1 MAPPEYRHFLERS
14 VINIILGIIFIIGGL
29 SGSLALRGTGS
40 GGALAVVGGLMVA
53 WGVFKMMRTQGES
66 E

>member
-1 MAPPEYRHFLERS
+1 MVS
-14 VINIILGIIFIIGGL
+14 IILGIIFIIGGL
-29 SGSLALRGTGS
+29 SGNMALRGTGS

-53 WGVFKMMRTQGES
+53 WGVFKMVRAQGES